1 MGSQNFEQMINV
13 YHGIYIYCG
22 IAAIAFLVL
31 AAALF
36 ILLKIPRVFS
46 ELTGRGAK
54 KAIQEMVDE
63 GTATG
68 NLTSR
73 KIGEDGR
80 RHRKKAK
87 TGALGTARLRRRTG
101 LTGSLAGNG
110 MGAGV
115 AATDSVSASTMGSH
129 SATVSEFSA
138 SAPVPAPISA
148 STPAFSASAP
158 VSTSAQALAAAA
170 AMPPK
175 DLPSGGLSE
184 RSYGAA
190 AALNVSGVGY
200 GAEAALNVSGVGYG
214 AAAASNTPGS
224 GYGTAIA
231 SNASGGGCGTAI
243 ASNASGG
250 GYGDSAM
257 AASEDYGDAP
267 TDVLGTGMS
276 SGYDS
281 SASGETMV
289 LEHMPA
295 AGGFMVLRSILEIH
309 TDEVIG

>member
-1 MGSQNFEQMINV
+1 M
-13 YHGIYIYCG
+13 
-22 IAAIAFLVL
+22 
-31 AAALF
+31 
-36 ILLKIPRVFS
+36 
-46 ELTGRGAK
+46 
-54 KAIQEMVDE
+54 
-63 GTATG
+63 
-68 NLTSR
+68 
-73 KIGEDGR
+73 
-80 RHRKKAK
+80 
-87 TGALGTARLRRRTG
+87 
-101 LTGSLAGNG
+101 
-110 MGAGV
+110 
-115 AATDSVSASTMGSH
+115 
-129 SATVSEFSA
+129 
-138 SAPVPAPISA
+138 PA
-148 STPAFSASAP
+148 
-158 VSTSAQALAAAA
+158 
-170 AMPPK
+170 K

-224 GYGTAIA
+224 GY
-231 SNASGGGCGTAI
+231 GTAI